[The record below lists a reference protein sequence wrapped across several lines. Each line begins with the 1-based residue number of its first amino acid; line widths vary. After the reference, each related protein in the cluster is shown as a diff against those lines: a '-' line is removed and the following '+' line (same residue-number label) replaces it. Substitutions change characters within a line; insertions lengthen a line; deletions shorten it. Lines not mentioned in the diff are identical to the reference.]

1 MLKFK
6 LKDGKE
12 LSMATERDNIKM
24 LGRVEELNR
33 LLEDKE
39 FKIVASN
46 NFKNNGGK
54 VGYAL
59 TSKVGNAAP
68 VVYYD
73 DIAPFWES
81 NQDIIEFLE
90 NVFQKYKIGYV
101 NLEKCCTREYIV
113 SHVKPRLVS
122 SDNLKMVQEH
132 GIVYEEFL
140 DMLILYYFEIEEM
153 SDDEGMASATLKYGM
168 LEQAGITLQ
177 ELKEYA
183 DTNLKEDYRIVSL
196 EYIIS
201 RALGEDWNGEDIED
215 EMPMWVV
222 TNRKGMQ
229 GAATILSKE
238 ILTEVSKNFDSG
250 TFAIIPSSV
259 HECIVVSAGKID
271 EEVLRR
277 MVYEVNRTELQ
288 ADDILTDSVYLY
300 KNGKVTI
307 Y

>member
-1 MLKFK
+1 MV
-6 LKDGKE
+6 
-12 LSMATERDNIKM
+12 TERENIKM

-46 NFKNNGGK
+46 NFKNNGSK

-59 TSKVGNAAP
+59 TSKAGNAAP

-81 NQDIIEFLE
+81 NQDIIEYLE
-90 NVFQKYKIGYV
+90 NVFQKYKIGYI
-101 NLEKCCTREYIV
+101 NLEKYCTREYIT

-122 SDNLKMVQEH
+122 SKNLKMVQEH

-140 DMLILYYFEIEEM
+140 DMLILYYVEIEEM
-153 SDDEGMASATLKYGM
+153 SEDEGVASATIKHEM
-168 LEQAGITLQ
+168 LEQTGITLQ
-177 ELKEYA
+177 ELKEHA
-183 DTNLKEDYRIVSL
+183 DTNLKEDYRIESL

-201 RALGEDWNGEDIED
+201 RTLGKDWNEEDTENEI
-215 EMPMWVV
+215 PMWVV
-222 TNRKGMQ
+222 TNSKGVQ

-238 ILTEVSKNFDSG
+238 ILTEIGKNFDSG
-250 TFAIIPSSV
+250 AFAIIPSSV
-259 HECIVVSAGKID
+259 HECIVVSEGKID
-271 EEVLRR
+271 SIRLRR

-300 KNGKVTI
+300 KNGKVTM